1 MAGLCEGGNEPPGS
15 LKASGQDCFRSLET
29 TFNDDV
35 MYVKSR
41 TTADLWR
48 EIKMN
53 EEHLEDLVL
62 SITEK
67 MPDMKV
73 HTTDLK
79 RPTSTF
85 VRNYFTRVL
94 EELNVDVENLQ
105 KPNLAQLPHLEHPDS
120 FSHILPITNLFFA
133 LNIIFKTIFV
143 DDFSFT
149 DLTDPIL
156 SSSKAWITLGWF
168 TSCCFQ
174 LASSSCQQQLLRS
187 SGWCKPNHTQV
198 LISAMDNFHT
208 FADWKA
214 LTIQEHVKEHM
225 DRKDKYEQLRAQRE
239 ALQEQLNQRAARKV
253 QRPLRMCEVNE
264 KIKNLRQRFQQ
275 VEQENNLQDQEN
287 TIIEA
292 EVQEEKRHEKKLQSE
307 CQKLEEEAKQL
318 ESAIVSSPTNL
329 MEKLSSQK
337 NKKAEHEMK
346 LQAMVQTLQQ
356 KGHQKEMYRKHL
368 ELYVERDAMIT
379 KILSL
384 HQHLR
389 SLESKM
395 EDKKKQKEASNN
407 VKHDIEAKIEK
418 LRAKLAHM
426 LELKPNMEQEILKVS
441 SNAAYNVLL
450 KKVVMQA
457 DDQANKAKAVE
468 QEVVS
473 LEEEIIQLDALA
485 KNKAREYDAH
495 YSNMVAEQNS
505 AIQEMEQQDAE
516 FLQQLRALRL
526 KKEKELQ

>member
-1 MAGLCEGGNEPPGS
+1 
-15 LKASGQDCFRSLET
+15 
-29 TFNDDV
+29 
-35 MYVKSR
+35 
-41 TTADLWR
+41 
-48 EIKMN
+48 MN

-149 DLTDPIL
+149 DLTDP
-156 SSSKAWITLGWF
+156 
-168 TSCCFQ
+168 
-174 LASSSCQQQLLRS
+174 
-187 SGWCKPNHTQV
+187 KPNHTQV

-426 LELKPNMEQEILKVS
+426 LELKPNMEQEILKIS
-441 SNAAYNVLL
+441 RECQ
-450 KKVVMQA
+450 KVVMQA